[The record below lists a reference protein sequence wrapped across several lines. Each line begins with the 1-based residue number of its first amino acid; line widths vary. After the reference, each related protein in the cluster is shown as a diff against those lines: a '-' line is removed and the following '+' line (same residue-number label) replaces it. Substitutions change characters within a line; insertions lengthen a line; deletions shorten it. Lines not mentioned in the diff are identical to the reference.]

1 MKHTTRSFAVGATLA
16 AFLLLA
22 ATAALQAQTTTK
34 QVTKQQPI
42 VSTTELKGEVVK
54 VEGTDLLVK
63 LSSGDLQTFHVPATR
78 RFVIDGKEV
87 SVQELKP
94 GTTLTAK
101 VKTTMTPVT
110 VRTKSTLTGKVW
122 FASGPTVIL
131 TLPSGEN
138 KQYVV
143 KDDVKFTV
151 SGSPATVFDLRPGM
165 NVTAEKIVEAPD
177 VEIVRDSTVSGHAP
191 AAAPAAAP
199 TPAAPAARTPAALP
213 STAAPGTSAPAAG
226 APAGAP
232 AGEPAAPPAAAPAGE
247 PAAAPAAAPAAET
260 PIPAPAAESG
270 RSPLVWVGLILVVV
284 IVGIVLFN
292 RRGKK

>member
-1 MKHTTRSFAVGATLA
+1 MKQTTRSLALGATLA
-16 AFLLLA
+16 AFLLVA

-78 RFVIDGKEV
+78 KFAIDGKEV

-191 AAAPAAAP
+191 AAPAAALTP
-199 TPAAPAARTPAALP
+199 TAPNAKTPAALP

-226 APAGAP
+226 APTGAP

-260 PIPAPAAESG
+260 PIPAPATESG

>member
-54 VEGTDLLVK
+54 VDGTDLLVK
-63 LSSGDLQTFHVPATR
+63 LSSGELQTFHVPATR

-177 VEIVRDSTVSGHAP
+177 VEIVRDSTVSGH
-191 AAAPAAAP
+191 
-199 TPAAPAARTPAALP
+199 
-213 STAAPGTSAPAAG
+213 
-226 APAGAP
+226 
-232 AGEPAAPPAAAPAGE
+232 E
-247 PAAAPAAAPAAET
+247 PAAAPAAARRPQPLPPGRPPRCLARRRRGHRPPPRAHPPGRQPASPQPRQQRRQPASPQPPLRPRQPPRHRSRRLRPKAAE
-260 PIPAPAAESG
+260 ARWCGSA
-270 RSPLVWVGLILVVV
+270 
-284 IVGIVLFN
+284 
-292 RRGKK
+292 